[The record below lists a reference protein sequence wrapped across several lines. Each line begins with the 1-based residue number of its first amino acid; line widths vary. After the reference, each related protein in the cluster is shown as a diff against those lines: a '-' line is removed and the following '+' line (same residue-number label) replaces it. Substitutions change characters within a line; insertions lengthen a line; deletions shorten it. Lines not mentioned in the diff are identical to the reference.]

1 MSEKH
6 MAPDNLKKYAL
17 DIIRKY
23 KKDCIVFIT
32 VYSDRRKRYFKC
44 RYMYGAK
51 SDLCELRVDKQN
63 TSLYLEALKHVL
75 PITECKDCKLI
86 VVSSNE
92 SNIKKD
98 ALDPYN
104 KIVWK
109 QVYDYLCVHNVK
121 INAINELDPGETH
134 SIIKDTKLFKE
145 EQSAR
150 KKNNPVPNQKIGIF
164 GGVFAKS
171 KAKSKHDLM
180 MADMN
185 AAHRILSGHRE
196 SDGFGALADKG
207 RLDLTLEALAVK
219 KQFTALFSDEEANNA
234 LTRLLAAGHF

>member
-32 VYSDRRKRYFKC
+32 AYSDRRKRYFKC

-121 INAINELDPGETH
+121 INEINELDPGETH

-185 AAHRILSGHRE
+185 AALLVCEDEIKRSKVNKVFDNGKKT
-196 SDGFGALADKG
+196 STKTNTAKTKSKTVPNANK
-207 RLDLTLEALAVK
+207 TSAKKNTKSVK
-219 KQFTALFSDEEANNA
+219 K
-234 LTRLLAAGHF
+234 